1 MNSSNQLNVDGHRE
15 LLWFALLPL
24 SLFILLLWG
33 IVNISFPWNIRF
45 DWVPSLGLDFS
56 FFIDGL
62 SAQFLILIT
71 GIGTMVF
78 VYASGY
84 MVHDKQAVRFYLL
97 LLIFMVA
104 MIGAVSA
111 DNMLVLFLCWELT
124 SLISFFLV
132 GFNYTNEQ
140 ARTSARSALF
150 VTLGGG
156 LALLAGLIL
165 LAQIGDTW
173 SLQQLIAIA
182 PELADDPRLPAALT
196 LIFVGCFT
204 KSVQYPFHFW
214 LPNAM
219 TAPTP
224 ASAYLHSATM
234 VKLGIYLLARL
245 DPAFGDVPF
254 WQMTLITIGTITA
267 VWSAI
272 LALRERDLKR
282 ILARSTVSA
291 LGTMVL
297 LIGLPGDSSSLAVL
311 TFLYAHALYKAPL
324 FFVAGNIDH
333 ATGTRNIKELSGLWR
348 QMPFTAAAAL
358 LAGLSMAGLPLTF
371 GYVAKGVASF
381 AKSES
386 DLLLIVGYGVLVV
399 NAMAIAVAAVAAI
412 RIFWGSAN
420 PAFEKVK
427 EVSWRMSLPPV
438 LIAIIALEFQF
449 IPTFVDP
456 VLVEAARNIA
466 DSKQFSYL
474 LTSLPTDTMLSVSEV
489 TLIIGILAYVFWERL
504 HCFFEKLARFDKY
517 SFATLFDRSL
527 KGLTQLAA
535 WHTKAIQHGQLD
547 GYMRLTLTIILLI
560 ASAAWITVEPDWS
573 SIINGLPGTHEQPW
587 LLGSAA
593 ILIMAGAL
601 AAPFIH
607 NRVTLLM
614 SVGLVGYGSAALFLF
629 AGAPDVAFTQFM
641 VETVLVVVAAAV
653 LPYYGKP
660 TRYKEPR
667 LRNASLAVAAGAGM
681 FILLLQLFSL
691 PAELVMPQWFAENSI
706 SKAYG
711 ENVVNVILVDFRALD
726 TFGEI
731 AVVAFS
737 AIAAWPLL
745 RKIQRRKRAE

>member
-1 MNSSNQLNVDGHRE
+1 MSSAKQSNIDKHRE
-15 LLWFALLPL
+15 HLWFALLPL
-24 SLFILLLWG
+24 SLFVLLLWG
-33 IVNISFPWNIRF
+33 ITYTPFPWSFRYEWI
-45 DWVPSLGLDFS
+45 PSIGLEFS
-56 FFIDGL
+56 LHIDAL

-84 MVHDKQAVRFYLL
+84 MAHDQQAGRFYRL
-97 LLIFMVA
+97 LLIFMAA

-132 GFNYTNEQ
+132 GFNYTDEQ
-140 ARTSARSALF
+140 SRASARTALF
-150 VTLGGG
+150 LTLGGG
-156 LALLAGLIL
+156 LALLGGLIL
-165 LAQIGDTW
+165 LAQISGTY
-173 SLQQLIAIA
+173 SLQELIAVA
-182 PELADDPRLPAALT
+182 PGLTDDPRLPAALT
-196 LIFVGCFT
+196 LLFVGCFT
-204 KSVQYPFHFW
+204 KSAQYPFHFW

-245 DPAFGDVPF
+245 DPAFSEVQF

-267 VWSAI
+267 IWSAV

-297 LIGLPGDSSSLAVL
+297 LIGLPGASSSLAVL

-333 ATGTRNIKELSGLWR
+333 ATGTRNIKHLSGLR
-348 QMPFTAAAAL
+348 HQMPLTALAAL

-371 GYVAKGVASF
+371 GYVAKGVADL
-381 AKSES
+381 AKSET
-386 DLLLIVGYGVLVV
+386 DLMLIVGYGVLVV

-412 RIFWGSAN
+412 RVFWGPAN
-420 PAFEKVK
+420 PALDKVK
-427 EVSWRMSLPPV
+427 EVSWRMVLPPL
-438 LIAIIALEFQF
+438 LIAIIAIEFEF

-456 VLVEAARNIA
+456 VLVEAARTITA
-466 DSKQFSYL
+466 SKNFSYL
-474 LTSLPTDTMLSVSEV
+474 LSSHPTDTMLSVAEV
-489 TLIIGILAYVFWERL
+489 TLLIGVLIYIFWEPL
-504 HCFFEKLARFDKY
+504 HNLVARLARFDHV
-517 SFATLFDRSL
+517 SFAAIFNRLL
-527 KGLTQLAA
+527 QGLPKLAA
-535 WHTKAIQHGQLD
+535 WHTKTLQHGQLD
-547 GYMRLTLTIILLI
+547 GYMRLTMTAIILI
-560 ASAAWITVEPDWS
+560 ASAAWLTVKPDWS
-573 SIINGLPGTHEQPW
+573 SIFHVPPSTHEQAW
-587 LLGSAA
+587 LLGAAA

-614 SVGLVGYGSAALFLF
+614 SIGLVGYGSAALFLF

-653 LPYYGKP
+653 LPHYGVP
-660 TRYKEPR
+660 STYKEAR
-667 LRNASLAVAAGAGM
+667 LRNAFLASAAGVGM
-681 FILLLQLFSL
+681 FILLMQLFSL
-691 PAELVMPQWFAENSI
+691 PADLVIPQWFAENSAT
-706 SKAYG
+706 KAYG
-711 ENVVNVILVDFRALD
+711 DNVVNVILVDFRAFD

-737 AIAAWPLL
+737 AIAIWPLL
-745 RKIQRRKRAE
+745 RKMQRRGSTK